1 MSVLGTIRQQFADT
15 MLEVGQK
22 DPRLIVLVADID
34 HFRLQPFA
42 KACPGRYYNVGICEP
57 TMMSMAAGLS
67 KIGFYLVVHT
77 ISSFLTERSLEQIK
91 DDFGYQKLGVNII
104 PLGSA
109 FDYGYLGTTHH
120 TYSDFAILK
129 NIENSEI
136 LYPATTTE
144 FNLLFKQT
152 YRNGKIT
159 FMRICTATHD
169 VPIPNSLIK
178 VGKGILIKKGKNLT
192 IVAAGPQLRTAVDA
206 LDQLRKYKFD
216 AEIIYVPTIKP
227 FDRKLVAKSIAKT
240 GRCLVIEEHAGRG
253 GVLEEVLL
261 SANGQKAKIAGIN
274 LGARFI
280 HMYGSYD
287 QMSKAAG
294 FTVENVVHT
303 ARQKLSK
310 I

>member
-1 MSVLGTIRQQFADT
+1 MSALGTIRQEFADT
-15 MLEVGQK
+15 MFEVGKK
-22 DPRLIVLVADID
+22 DPRLVVLVADID

-67 KIGFYLVVHT
+67 KLGFFPVVHT

-91 DDFGYQKLGVNII
+91 DDFGYQNLGVNII

-136 LYPATTTE
+136 IYPATTTE
-144 FNLLFKQT
+144 FNLFFKQT
-152 YRNGKIT
+152 YKNEKIT
-159 FMRICTATHD
+159 FMRISAATHD
-169 VPIPNSLIK
+169 VSIPKSQYK

-192 IVAAGPQLRTAVDA
+192 IVVAGPQLKTAVDS
-206 LDQLRKYKFD
+206 LKSLMKYGLD
-216 AEIIYVPTIKP
+216 AEIIYVPSIKP
-227 FDRKLVAKSIAKT
+227 FDHELVAKSITKT

-261 SANGQKAKIAGIN
+261 SVNGIKSQVVGIN
-274 LGARFI
+274 LGDKFI
-280 HMYGSYD
+280 HMYGSYA
-287 QMSKAAG
+287 QMSAAAG
-294 FTVENVVHT
+294 YTVDNIIKTV
-303 ARQKLSK
+303 RQRFQR
-310 I
+310 